1 MDGDNWKASLLLGDA
16 LQEDE
21 RHTVQQASGFYNL
34 EQEKWVTALKG
45 TLINVSRL
53 NQDIL
58 ILYTLFFC
66 LLFTT
71 SNYIQG

>member
-1 MDGDNWKASLLLGDA
+1 MDGDNWKALLLLGEA

-21 RHTVQQASGFYNL
+21 RHTVQQASGFYKL
-34 EQEKWVTALKG
+34 EHEKWVTALKG

-66 LLFTT
+66 LLLTT
-71 SNYIQG
+71 SNYIRG

>member
-16 LQEDE
+16 LQEDK
-21 RHTVQQASGFYNL
+21 RHTVQQASGFYKL

-66 LLFTT
+66 LLLTT
-71 SNYIQG
+71 SNYIRG